1 MYKAAIPE
9 ALKSS
14 GVVAATTDGSIP
26 KRVEAGL
33 AAGAVQ
39 PLVETGV
46 GTVVAPGIQKLFN
59 FAGGLKDLYLGKDLR
74 PLPQRYQSVED
85 LGKLWNVD
93 TNASNLVTNPSSQ
106 VRTLGEHATAAPI
119 GSLGPENVAQQAQAT
134 RAVTNFQNQLKS
146 RMMKAGYDNFNELA
160 AAASRGEKD
169 AVTLWNLAND
179 AGNDL
184 PKVIAVNG
192 NINRW
197 SAQQKVNK
205 AFDAARASDTGA
217 LAGAEEMNPAL
228 STVDRLLKEHGPET
242 VGDANVNKPL
252 VDYLK
257 RVKNDLTTKNVKMTT
272 EANGSGDSAAS
283 VEAMNRATQEK
294 ALGRQRAV
302 VDLRTG
308 QVTPVPSSVD
318 AVDQLAAPNT
328 ALVQKGIGKDENAWV
343 VLDHN
348 SKAPQASI
356 DAAMARAQGNLDAL
370 AKANPPIAADKG
382 SDFNAT
388 YSGLADYR
396 KGIQQKRQALGTPGS
411 ELTGNDATNALKELQ
426 MGVEQSMEKTSALSP
441 GTARLDRAAR
451 DLHLET
457 IVPFKQRALINLLSS
472 ETPDV
477 IANRMTTMTE
487 DQLSQII
494 PQLGEK
500 GKAAARLH
508 MVTKAVDQS
517 MDRTNPNTNYQFQ
530 PIEFAKKMTDP
541 KFAAAVGATIP
552 KGGEGKWELNGL
564 VELMGHLQTAG
575 KTSSAEGAYTLSRRV
590 VSTPAAAMKWLLT
603 TKPGKQLLLQASDL
617 KAGSPQFAALVDRAN
632 KLMPAEIGQAAA
644 PTEEN

>member
-1 MYKAAIPE
+1 
-9 ALKSS
+9 
-14 GVVAATTDGSIP
+14 
-26 KRVEAGL
+26 
-33 AAGAVQ
+33 
-39 PLVETGV
+39 
-46 GTVVAPGIQKLFN
+46 
-59 FAGGLKDLYLGKDLR
+59 
-74 PLPQRYQSVED
+74 
-85 LGKLWNVD
+85 
-93 TNASNLVTNPSSQ
+93 
-106 VRTLGEHATAAPI
+106 
-119 GSLGPENVAQQAQAT
+119 
-134 RAVTNFQNQLKS
+134 
-146 RMMKAGYDNFNELA
+146 
-160 AAASRGEKD
+160 
-169 AVTLWNLAND
+169 
-179 AGNDL
+179 
-184 PKVIAVNG
+184 
-192 NINRW
+192 
-197 SAQQKVNK
+197 
-205 AFDAARASDTGA
+205 
-217 LAGAEEMNPAL
+217 
-228 STVDRLLKEHGPET
+228 
-242 VGDANVNKPL
+242 
-252 VDYLK
+252 
-257 RVKNDLTTKNVKMTT
+257 
-272 EANGSGDSAAS
+272 
-283 VEAMNRATQEK
+283 
-294 ALGRQRAV
+294 
-302 VDLRTG
+302 
-308 QVTPVPSSVD
+308 
-318 AVDQLAAPNT
+318 
-328 ALVQKGIGKDENAWV
+328 
-343 VLDHN
+343 
-348 SKAPQASI
+348 
-356 DAAMARAQGNLDAL
+356 
-370 AKANPPIAADKG
+370 
-382 SDFNAT
+382 
-388 YSGLADYR
+388 
-396 KGIQQKRQALGTPGS
+396 
-411 ELTGNDATNALKELQ
+411 